1 MQAPT
6 MCAMT
11 NISKTRQQ
19 GGAAL
24 LVVAVLAIVMAA
36 MTLTTTN
43 VGVMEQRIVGNDLRA
58 KEAREAAEAG
68 LEYGMAW
75 AAKNS
80 IPWPTTGP
88 KTLSCPGGT
97 GCPTL
102 PTVTGSSTGENYSV
116 MSLVYKKTSSSP
128 DFIEITATAAGTND
142 ATITA
147 TTQSYIQQFGPL
159 FSPNAPTP
167 PPWVVAGCIET
178 APTGTPDTY
187 VRSTTGLAV
196 ITGSPT
202 YDPSNPSACLP
213 QGHLDVSAWNDANGD
228 GVMQSGEVG
237 ASTTF
242 NRGQFSGCPSTNCAW
257 NQVFNM
263 PLSEAKA
270 AAATAG
276 HEYSRSN
283 IPGGPASSA
292 PSIYVINESNPIN
305 SPAVIGGPQKP
316 VVLIIPSAYGCPKFN
331 GGITIYGIVYYEST
345 TACEANGWG
354 GAKIYGSVIWE
365 GDVDKPTANSEFIET
380 DYGGESNLNAAFN
393 FVDAA
398 TRIPGTWKDF

>member
-1 MQAPT
+1 

-11 NISKTRQQ
+11 NTSKTRQQ

-24 LVVAVLAIVMAA
+24 LVVAVLAVVMAA

-43 VGVMEQRIVGNDLRA
+43 VGVMEQRSVGNDLRA

-80 IPWPTTGP
+80 ITWPAAAGGVQ
-88 KTLSCPGGT
+88 TLSCPGGT

-102 PTVTGSSTGENYSV
+102 PTVTGSSTGESYSV
-116 MSLVYKKTSSSP
+116 TSLVYKKTS
-128 DFIEITATAAGTND
+128 DFIEIKATAAGTND

-147 TTQSYIQQFGPL
+147 TTQSYIQQLQLRPQL
-159 FSPNAPTP
+159 FNPGAPTP
-167 PPWVVAGCIET
+167 PPWVIAGCIAT

-187 VRSTTGLAV
+187 VRSASGLAV

-202 YDPSNPSACLP
+202 YDPSNPNACLNP
-213 QGHLDVSAWNDANGD
+213 GKLDVSAWNDANGD

-257 NQVFNM
+257 NHAFKM
-263 PLSEAKA
+263 PLSEAKSIA
-270 AAATAG
+270 VAAG
-276 HEYSRSN
+276 HEYSGA

-292 PSIYVINESNPIN
+292 PSIYVIKDNGPIN
-305 SPAVIGGPQKP
+305 SPSVIGGPQDP
-316 VVLIIPSAYGCPKFN
+316 IVLIIPSAYGCPKFN

-345 TACEANGWG
+345 TACAANGWG
-354 GAKIYGSVIWE
+354 GAKLYGSVIWE
-365 GDVDKPTANSEFIET
+365 GNVGKPTGNPEFIET
-380 DYGGESNLNAAFN
+380 DYEDQGDLNDVFNL
-393 FVDAA
+393 VPDAA